1 MLAGMD
7 VARQELAA
15 RVLERSREH
24 DAGEPDRLRRYRNL
38 EPDSARLLALL
49 VLATAP
55 RRVLELGTSNGYSTL
70 WLGDACEQVG
80 TQLVSV
86 DVDGARQAEAA
97 EHLREA
103 GLEVTLREQDG
114 GALLRE
120 SPDAAW
126 DLVFLDAERDAY
138 AGWWPDLRRTLA
150 PGGLLAIDNV
160 LSHAAEVA
168 HVTALIGADAG
179 VESTVVPVGAGL
191 RLVVRRR

>member
-1 MLAGMD
+1 MD
-7 VARQELAA
+7 RARHELAV
-15 RVLERSREH
+15 RLLERSRAH
-24 DAGEPDRLRRYRNL
+24 DAAEPDRLRRYRNL
-38 EPDSARLLALL
+38 EPESAGLLALL
-49 VLATAP
+49 VIAKAP

-80 TQLVSV
+80 AELVSV
-86 DVDGARQAEAA
+86 DVDADRQAEAA

-103 GLEVTLREQDG
+103 RLDRVALRIQDG
-114 GALLRE
+114 GALLRG
-120 SPDAAW
+120 SPDGAW

-138 AGWWPDLRRTLA
+138 AGWWPELRRTLA

-168 HVTALIGADAG
+168 EVLAIIAADDA

-191 RLVVRRR
+191 RLVVRRP